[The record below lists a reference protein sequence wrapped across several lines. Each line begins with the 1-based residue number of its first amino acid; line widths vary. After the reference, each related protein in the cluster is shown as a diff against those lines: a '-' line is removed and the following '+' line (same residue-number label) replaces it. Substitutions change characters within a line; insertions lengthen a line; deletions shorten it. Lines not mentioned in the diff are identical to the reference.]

1 MNTNFLR
8 TKNTNFIKSI
18 NLLNS
23 KRLSN
28 LKLRRKTIPVYERI
42 IDIVIQ
48 QAKELNEELANKI
61 PLEQG
66 ADAPLF
72 GKDGVLDSI
81 ALVTLIVAVEQA
93 VEDEFDTALT
103 IADEK
108 AMSQK
113 ISPFR
118 TVGSLAEYI
127 QKLVKG
133 EI

>member
-1 MNTNFLR
+1 
-8 TKNTNFIKSI
+8 
-18 NLLNS
+18 
-23 KRLSN
+23 
-28 LKLRRKTIPVYERI
+28 VYERI

>member
-1 MNTNFLR
+1 M
-8 TKNTNFIKSI
+8 
-18 NLLNS
+18 
-23 KRLSN
+23 
-28 LKLRRKTIPVYERI
+28 YERI

>member
-1 MNTNFLR
+1 M
-8 TKNTNFIKSI
+8 
-18 NLLNS
+18 
-23 KRLSN
+23 
-28 LKLRRKTIPVYERI
+28 YERI
-42 IDIVIQ
+42 LDIVIQ
-48 QAKELNEELANKI
+48 QAKELNEELTNKI

-72 GKDGVLDSI
+72 GGDGVLDSI

-93 VEDEFDTALT
+93 IEDEFDTALT

-113 ISPFR
+113 VSPFR
-118 TVGSLAEYI
+118 TVGALSAYV
-127 QKLVKG
+127 QKLIKG

>member
-1 MNTNFLR
+1 
-8 TKNTNFIKSI
+8 
-18 NLLNS
+18 
-23 KRLSN
+23 
-28 LKLRRKTIPVYERI
+28 VYDRI
-42 IDIVIQ
+42 LDIIIS
-48 QAKELNEELANKI
+48 QAKELNEQLTNKI

-72 GKDGVLDSI
+72 GRGGVLDSI

-93 VEDEFDTALT
+93 IEDEFDTALT

-113 ISPFR
+113 VSPFR
-118 TVGSLAEYI
+118 TIGSLSEYV
-127 QKLVKG
+127 QKLIKG